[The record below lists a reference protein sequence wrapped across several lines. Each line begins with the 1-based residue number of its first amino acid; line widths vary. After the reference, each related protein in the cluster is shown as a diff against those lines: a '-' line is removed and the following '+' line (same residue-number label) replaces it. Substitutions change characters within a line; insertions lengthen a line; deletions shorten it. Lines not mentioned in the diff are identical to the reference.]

1 MSSASYLLRLAL
13 LFTLLASFPAA
24 RLQAATIVQA
34 TPIEAF
40 VHADGNPTPIAAF
53 TFAQADDSQFGVD
66 NLGSF
71 SFSFTNNTGNLLNNA
86 TFTLFLDL
94 DIDRDDNTFFNE
106 YGDFISFFQPFNA
119 PLNSI
124 AFSAWEIDEP
134 DYAIGNIYANSLIGD
149 LEDDNAILP
158 SGNANDVAHALL
170 FQVAQLALGQTFTA
184 TGTISLTDAAGLAH
198 IDPTSNVTLYIN
210 GFATLSPTNQNEVPE
225 PTTAALVAASL
236 AFLYRRSN
244 NR

>member
-1 MSSASYLLRLAL
+1 MPSCSFILQIAL
-13 LFTLLASFPAA
+13 LLSLAVAS
-24 RLQAATIVQA
+24 LQATTIVQT

-40 VHADGNPTPIAAF
+40 VHADGNLTPIASF
-53 TFAQADDSQFGVD
+53 TFAQADVSQFGVD

-71 SFSFTNNTGNLLNNA
+71 TFSFTNNTGNLLNNA

-106 YGDFISFFQPFNA
+106 YGEFISFLQPFNA

-134 DYAIGNIYANSLIGD
+134 GYVFGNIYTNSLNGTPD
-149 LEDDNAILP
+149 NTNALPASGSPDDV
-158 SGNANDVAHALL
+158 SHALL

-184 TGTISLTDAAGLAH
+184 TGTISLTDAAGLAQ
-198 IDPTSNVTLYIN
+198 IDPDSNVTLYIN
-210 GFATLSPTNQNEVPE
+210 GFATLSPTSQNEVPE
-225 PTTAALVAASL
+225 PLPAALVAASL
-236 AFLYRRSN
+236 ALIYRRSKT
-244 NR
+244 R